1 MKKQPIIP
9 FLISNVYICV
19 IMNNSDSIKHPSVT
33 PEEAVKEAR
42 HVTWVGFWCNAALGT
57 AKVIAGIV
65 GRSGALVADGIH
77 SFSDFI
83 TDVIVLVM
91 VGIARRRPNARYQ
104 YGHGKYETF
113 ATMLI
118 AVALIIVGIGIFID
132 GIKHVILALRGQELA
147 RPGWIAL
154 AICFASIVVK
164 EWLFRYTRRVGVRIQ
179 SGAVIAN
186 AWHHRSDAFSSV
198 ATLVGV
204 AGAMFLGENGRILD
218 PIAAMIVAV
227 FIIIVGIKMAIPA
240 INELL
245 EVSLPEKMEDQIRHI
260 IAESEG
266 VRTYHHLRTRRNGS
280 KIIIEVHLKVNP
292 DITVE
297 QGHSIATEVE
307 NKLKNDF
314 GNDST
319 IITTHI
325 EPYRGEELLR
335 DGSCGA

>member
-19 IMNNSDSIKHPSVT
+19 IMDNSDSIKHPSVT

-118 AVALIIVGIGIFID
+118 AVDIHRRDKACD
-132 GIKHVILALRGQELA
+132 TRPA
-147 RPGWIAL
+147 RPRARKAGMDCSRYML
-154 AICFASIVVK
+154 RLDSGKGVVVS
-164 EWLFRYTRRVGVRIQ
+164 LHSTRRSKNPVRGRHCKRLASQVRCIFFSSYPCR
-179 SGAVIAN
+179 SG
-186 AWHHRSDAFSSV
+186 RSDVSWRERTNTRSYC
-198 ATLVGV
+198 G
-204 AGAMFLGENGRILD
+204 NDCGRIH
-218 PIAAMIVAV
+218 
-227 FIIIVGIKMAIPA
+227 
-240 INELL
+240 NNR
-245 EVSLPEKMEDQIRHI
+245 RHKNGN
-260 IAESEG
+260 SG
-266 VRTYHHLRTRRNGS
+266 NKRT
-280 KIIIEVHLKVNP
+280 
-292 DITVE
+292 
-297 QGHSIATEVE
+297 A
-307 NKLKNDF
+307 
-314 GNDST
+314 
-319 IITTHI
+319 
-325 EPYRGEELLR
+325 
-335 DGSCGA
+335 

>member
-19 IMNNSDSIKHPSVT
+19 IMDNSDSIKHPSVT

-198 ATLVGV
+198 ATPCRSGRSDVSWRERTNTRSYCG
-204 AGAMFLGENGRILD
+204 NDCGRIHNNRRHKNGNSGNKR
-218 PIAAMIVAV
+218 AA
-227 FIIIVGIKMAIPA
+227 
-240 INELL
+240 
-245 EVSLPEKMEDQIRHI
+245 
-260 IAESEG
+260 
-266 VRTYHHLRTRRNGS
+266 
-280 KIIIEVHLKVNP
+280 
-292 DITVE
+292 
-297 QGHSIATEVE
+297 
-307 NKLKNDF
+307 
-314 GNDST
+314 
-319 IITTHI
+319 
-325 EPYRGEELLR
+325 
-335 DGSCGA
+335 